1 MDELAIK
8 ASNRTSSG
16 MGRVSGRASVLLGV
30 GDDTPYTLEFARAFS
45 RHEQFH
51 CGVVPVSVLPGLA
64 RQCGDAVFMLDCGT
78 CRAEVIQKVL
88 AEVEQCRSATRVALV
103 NVGGLI
109 TAERFLSYACLYGL
123 FFENSDMNSLVQG
136 AAAMRDGKM
145 WMPRDVMQLCIER
158 GRSQRKS
165 AALLANLTKREAQI
179 LHRTTLGETN
189 REIADRLCLSEHT
202 IKTHMHN
209 IFKKINVKNRV
220 QAANLVRQE
229 RLFEDLAWSN

>member
-1 MDELAIK
+1 MEDLAISPSTSK
-8 ASNRTSSG
+8 AFSRAP
-16 MGRVSGRASVLLGV
+16 MRASVLLGV
-30 GDDTPYTLEFARAFS
+30 GDDTPFTLDFARAFAQ
-45 RHEQFH
+45 HPEFH

-64 RQCGDAVFMLDCGT
+64 RQCGDAIFMLDCGT
-78 CRAEVIQKVL
+78 CRAEVIHKVL

-103 NVGGLI
+103 NVGGMI
-109 TAERFLSYACLYGL
+109 IAERFLGYGCLYGL
-123 FFENSDMNSLVQG
+123 FFEHTDPGHLVSG
-136 AAAMRDGKM
+136 ANAIRSGKM

-165 AALLANLTKREAQI
+165 AALLANLTKREVQI

-229 RLFEDLAWSN
+229 RLLDELQAV